1 MLGQEAGLAST
12 VSFCELGEKRQEPP
26 RATMPWAG
34 ARKGQLPG
42 GSEQAG
48 TPSAGARAVLPG
60 PRGGGGGQGLGKGG
74 LWIIGCSM
82 KIKELCQRLLFLLA
96 SP

>member
-1 MLGQEAGLAST
+1 MLGQEAGLGTMSYRH
-12 VSFCELGEKRQEPP
+12 LGEKKQGPP
-26 RATMPWAG
+26 GATMPWARVG
-34 ARKGQLPG
+34 NGQLLG
-42 GSEQAG
+42 ASERAG
-48 TPSAGARAVLPG
+48 YAQQWGRGAWSGA
-60 PRGGGGGQGLGKGG
+60 GGGGQRLGEGG